1 MKKLLI
7 ANRGEIARRIMRT
20 AREMGIRTVAVYVS
34 ADARSPFVD
43 EADEAYRLS
52 SESYLDADDIVRIA
66 RRAHADAVHPGYG
79 FLSER
84 SDFASLVIDAGITW
98 VGPRP
103 EVIASMGDK
112 IEARKLAESA
122 GVPVLPASDSVAEAD
137 SVGFPLL
144 VKASAGGGGKGM
156 RIVRDSKDLADAV
169 AAAQREAKASFGDE
183 TVFLERYVGKSRHIE
198 IQILGD
204 EHGSLVHLGERE
216 CSIQRRHQKIIEESP
231 AARLHPDT
239 RAEMAES
246 ALRLAQALGYT
257 SAGTVEFLVEEGESP
272 DDRQDYYFLEVNT
285 RLQVEH
291 PVTEA
296 VFGVDLVQEQLRIA
310 AGQPLRFGQAE
321 LRSTGHAIEAR
332 IYAEDP
338 KNDFLPATGTLVGWT
353 PNTDG
358 IRWDSG
364 VEEGLALS
372 TRFDPMLAKVIA
384 HAPDRTAAALRLAR
398 SLEHSQIAGVTTNRE
413 FLIEALRAPAFL
425 AGDTTTDFIQRVQ
438 PAPRMAMDDR
448 DLRNAAVVAA
458 LFMRRRRA
466 EQAPVLQFMRPGW
479 RNSRLGP
486 ERVLLAH
493 DDGELA
499 VEYETQRDGSVVLTD
514 GTTAQLFAADER
526 FVVAEVD
533 GKLVKANVVAVDNQI
548 YVDAGGGQVVLKRL
562 SPFPT
567 SQSALSSGAVL
578 APMPGAVLDVFVKVG
593 DRVEEGQLL
602 AILEAMKMEHR
613 LSAGAAGVVTSVAVM
628 PGDQVELNSLLVDVK
643 AEGETEHESN

>member
-7 ANRGEIARRIMRT
+7 ANRGEIARRIVRT
-20 AREMGIRTVAVYVS
+20 AREMGISTVAVYVS

-52 SESYLDADDIVRIA
+52 GESYLDADEIVRIA

-137 SVGFPLL
+137 SVGFPVL

-156 RIVRDSKDLADAV
+156 RIVWDSKDLADAV

-310 AGQPLRFGQAE
+310 AGEPLRFCQDE

-438 PAPRMAMDDR
+438 PSPRMAMDDR

-458 LFMRRRRA
+458 LFMLHRRA
-466 EQAPVLQFMRPGW
+466 EQAPVLRFMRPGW

-493 DDGELA
+493 DDGELT

-514 GTTAQLFAADER
+514 GTAAQLLAADER
-526 FVVAEVD
+526 SVVAEV
-533 GKLVKANVVAVDNQI
+533 GGTLVKAKVVAVDDRI
-548 YVDAGGGQVVLKRL
+548 YVDAGGGQVVLTRL
-562 SPFPT
+562 SPFPS

-578 APMPGAVLDVFVKVG
+578 APMPGAVLDVCVKVG

-613 LSAGAAGVVTSVAVM
+613 LSAGAAGVVTSVAVV